1 MRPISPRRWTGRR
14 LLYKIENAKAGDE
27 SFLLFLFYG
36 APFALL
42 HRVIGKELKNS
53 LQIGKGE
60 NIMTIEEAVTKYSP
74 MLYRIC
80 VVMLGNEADA
90 QDAVQDTICKYL
102 ERTEGFRDQE
112 HEKAWLIK
120 VAQNRCIDM
129 RRFRLRHPQVELS
142 EITASYENPEYSEV
156 LTQLVALP
164 MPVKSAV
171 YLYYIEGYKTKEVS
185 QMLGISVNAVK
196 KRLSRG
202 RKLLRLRLEEE

>member
-1 MRPISPRRWTGRR
+1 
-14 LLYKIENAKAGDE
+14 
-27 SFLLFLFYG
+27 
-36 APFALL
+36 
-42 HRVIGKELKNS
+42 
-53 LQIGKGE
+53 
-60 NIMTIEEAVTKYSP
+60 MTIEEIVTKYSS

-102 ERTEGFRDQE
+102 ERTKGFRDAE

-142 EITASYENPEYSEV
+142 EITASYEDPEYSDV

-164 MPVKSAV
+164 IPVKAAI
-171 YLYYIEGYKTKEVS
+171 YLYYIEGYKTGEVS
-185 QMLGISVNAVK
+185 EILGISVNAVK
-196 KRLSRG
+196 KRLQKG
-202 RKLLRLRLEEE
+202 RRLLRLRLGED

>member
-1 MRPISPRRWTGRR
+1 
-14 LLYKIENAKAGDE
+14 
-27 SFLLFLFYG
+27 
-36 APFALL
+36 
-42 HRVIGKELKNS
+42 
-53 LQIGKGE
+53 
-60 NIMTIEEAVTKYSP
+60 MTIEEIVTKYSS

-102 ERTEGFRDQE
+102 ERAEKFRDLE

-142 EITASYENPEYSEV
+142 EITASYEDPEYSDV

-164 MPVKSAV
+164 MPVKAAV
-171 YLYYIEGYKTKEVS
+171 YLYYIEGYKTAEVS
-185 QMLGISVNAVK
+185 EIMGISVNAVK
-196 KRLSRG
+196 KRLQKG
-202 RKLLRLRLEEE
+202 RRLLRLRLGED